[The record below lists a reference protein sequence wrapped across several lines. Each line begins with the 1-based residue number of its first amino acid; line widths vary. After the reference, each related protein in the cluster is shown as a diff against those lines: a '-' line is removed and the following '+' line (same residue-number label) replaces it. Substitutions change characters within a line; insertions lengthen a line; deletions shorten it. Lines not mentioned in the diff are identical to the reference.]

1 MPRRGENI
9 RKRKDGRWEGRY
21 IKGYD
26 SVKGKA
32 KYASLYG
39 KTYFEVKNKLNEAKF
54 QTSIGRVYVDSKNR
68 RFGEIV
74 NNWFDIAKINLKP
87 SSINKYQNLIE
98 NHILPEL
105 GHHKLKELN
114 SDVFHAFLKKQGNTG
129 NKKTGGALSI
139 STLRTVSYILN
150 SSIKYAASN
159 NMVALFSVH
168 LYGAGRSTP
177 PVSCLEEKDEFALDT
192 YLSTHLSCRNVGI
205 MLSLYCGL
213 RIGEVCGLQWADIDF
228 DNRSLSVKRTVQRIR
243 TTSGQHKTKLW
254 VGTPK
259 SESSIRTIP
268 IPDFIIPALYA
279 LSECSRTDS
288 YILNQAAEPLDPR
301 TLQYYFNRVTRS
313 CGIAKINY
321 HILRHTF
328 ATNCVTLGFDIKTL
342 SEILGHSN
350 VSITLNRYVHP
361 SIHQKTIQMAYWNTI
376 KGQIYGHTE

>member
-1 MPRRGENI
+1 MR
-9 RKRKDGRWEGRY
+9 
-21 IKGYD
+21 
-26 SVKGKA
+26 
-32 KYASLYG
+32 
-39 KTYFEVKNKLNEAKF
+39 
-54 QTSIGRVYVDSKNR
+54 
-68 RFGEIV
+68 
-74 NNWFDIAKINLKP
+74 
-87 SSINKYQNLIE
+87 
-98 NHILPEL
+98 
-105 GHHKLKELN
+105 
-114 SDVFHAFLKKQGNTG
+114 
-129 NKKTGGALSI
+129 
-139 STLRTVSYILN
+139 
-150 SSIKYAASN
+150 
-159 NMVALFSVH
+159 
-168 LYGAGRSTP
+168 
-177 PVSCLEEKDEFALDT
+177 
-192 YLSTHLSCRNVGI
+192 
-205 MLSLYCGL
+205 
-213 RIGEVCGLQWADIDF
+213 GLQWADIDF